1 MRIVFICNQNQ
12 ARSQILS
19 AAFSR
24 IFLQHNFES
33 YGLIAQESTPLP
45 LVIDSIFK
53 DMGLDSEGRFA
64 KNMGLHWDEIK
75 TADLVIAV
83 TALIADEVVSMGFTG
98 QLVNLEYEAAL
109 LGIAVV
115 DPQFMPRRQ
124 CAFELAKYLKVA
136 YSALQRLGYI
146 QTSRT
151 IKALIPEKESSIS
164 NALDLGMAEKSKDSV
179 IIYGDLVA
187 PQNDLFNRHVESS
200 AKYQFNGATFSID
213 WASSENPPEL
223 LLPSHA
229 VMLPSRIYFNS
240 VWFDFIEQTKAKEI
254 ILITPPMQSRNGV
267 VAESYLA
274 ALSASEVRLVK

>member
-1 MRIVFICNQNQ
+1 MRSIFICNQNQ
-12 ARSQILS
+12 ARSQLLS
-19 AAFSR
+19 AVFSK
-24 IFLQHNFES
+24 ILPTHNFES
-33 YGLIAQESTPLP
+33 YGLIAHENTPLP
-45 LVIDSIFK
+45 LVIDSVFK
-53 DMGLDSEGRFA
+53 DMGLDPEGRFA
-64 KNMGLHWDEIK
+64 KNMGLHWSQIQS
-75 TADLVIAV
+75 ADLVIAV
-83 TALIADEVVSMGFTG
+83 TTLIADEVVSMGFTG

-146 QTSRT
+146 QNSRT
-151 IKALIPEKESSIS
+151 VKALIPEKESSIS
-164 NALDLGMAEKSKDSV
+164 NTLELGMAEKSKDSV
-179 IIYGDLVA
+179 VIYGDLVA

-200 AKYQFNGATFSID
+200 AKYQFNGATFSVD
-213 WASSENPPEL
+213 PVSSLNPPEI

-229 VMLPSRIYFNS
+229 VMWPSRIYFNS
-240 VWFDFIEQTKAKEI
+240 AWFDFIEQTKAKEI

-274 ALSASEVRLVK
+274 ALSASEIRLVK

>member
-1 MRIVFICNQNQ
+1 MRSIFICNQNL
-12 ARSQILS
+12 ARSQLLS
-19 AAFSR
+19 AVFSK
-24 IFLQHNFES
+24 ILPMHSFQSF
-33 YGLIAQESTPLP
+33 GLIAQEGTPLP
-45 LVIDSIFK
+45 LVIDSVFK

-75 TADLVIAV
+75 TADLVIAI
-83 TALIADEVVSMGFTG
+83 TTLIADEITTMGFKG
-98 QLVNLEYEAAL
+98 QLINLEYEADL

-115 DPQFMPRRQ
+115 DPQLMQRRQ

-151 IKALIPEKESSIS
+151 IKALIPEKESSIR

-187 PQNDLFNRHVESS
+187 PQNDLFNGHVKSS
-200 AKYQFNGATFSID
+200 AKYQFSGANFSID
-213 WASSENPPEL
+213 SASSEHPPEV

-229 VMLPSRIYFNS
+229 VMWPSRIYFNS
-240 VWFDFIEQTKAKEI
+240 AWFDFIEQTKAKEI

-274 ALSASEVRLVK
+274 ALNATEVRLVK